1 MRRLSIAALSIVA
14 TLACSTNERYPEGPI
29 LLVCPWTAG
38 GGTDRIARQIAALLE
53 KDLGVPINV
62 VNVTGG
68 DGVTGHS
75 RGALARAD
83 GHTLTIVTV
92 EIGSLHW
99 RGMTNISP
107 DDFAPVGLVNEDAA
121 AIFVRADAT
130 WQTLEDLEQAVR
142 ASPRTLRA
150 SGTAAGGIWH
160 LATAGWLSAVNLEP
174 DDVIWVSI
182 AGSAPA
188 LQELLAGGVDVVA
201 TSLPEAGALLTSG
214 RVRSLGV
221 MASARSPQFPDVPT
235 FKELGVDWEIG
246 TLRGIAAPKGTP
258 PERVDVLAAA
268 LKRVVEGDEY
278 QSTMR
283 RSGFTPVYEDPA
295 TFAVTLAR
303 TDQQLGAL
311 LTSEAFRGLETTRF
325 GPMFFPGLLLGA
337 LALVSGALF
346 FHGSQHRRDAE
357 PRDARAP
364 GAASRLAEAV
374 LWIGLYL
381 ALAETLG
388 FIVTAGVL
396 LAVYLIRLGTRPVIA
411 APLTLLLVP
420 AVYYVFAVLLR
431 VPLPRGLLGW

>member
-1 MRRLSIAALSIVA
+1 MRRLSIAALSIIA
-14 TLACSTNERYPEGPI
+14 TLACSRNDRYPEGPI

-130 WQTLEDLEQAVR
+130 WQTLRDLEQAVR

-160 LATAGWLSAVNLEP
+160 LATAGWLSSVNLEP

-221 MASARSPQFPDVPT
+221 MATARSPQFPDVPT
-235 FKELGVDWEIG
+235 FKELGVDWELG

-258 PERVDVLAAA
+258 PERVAVLAAA
-268 LKRVVEGDEY
+268 LKRIVEGDEY
-278 QSTMR
+278 QTTMR

-337 LALVSGALF
+337 LALVSGALIL
-346 FHGSQHRRDAE
+346 HGSQHRGDTA
-357 PRDARAP
+357 PPDTPAP

-374 LWIGLYL
+374 LWIALYL

-388 FIVTAGVL
+388 FIITASAL
-396 LAVYLIRLGTRPVIA
+396 LAVYLIRLGTRPMIA

-431 VPLPRGLLGW
+431 VPLPRGVVGW